1 MKQYYLMKQL
11 VAILIFVLVPVVV
24 SSQRLVFHAG
34 GGWASHYGGSSKSV
48 GAFKI
53 GASVEF
59 EMSQK
64 LTIEPG
70 LLYFSKGWKDQRGI
84 G

>member
-1 MKQYYLMKQL
+1 MKQFYLMKQL

-53 GASVEF
+53 GKNYHP
-59 EMSQK
+59 Q
-64 LTIEPG
+64 
-70 LLYFSKGWKDQRGI
+70 LLLRVYSF
-84 G
+84 